1 MCGFV
6 GCWSDASLDAIVP
19 LAHHLRHRGP
29 DDEGAYLS
37 PDRRLAFAHRR
48 LSIVDL
54 STGGQPMP
62 NEDRT
67 VWVGYNGEI
76 YNHLSLR
83 RDLEAAGHRYRT
95 TSDTETLLHA
105 YEEYGDAFP
114 SRLNGEFAFVLY
126 DERRG
131 TCLLGRDRLGIRPLF
146 YARHRGRV
154 YFASEIKAL
163 LAIPGFSP
171 GVNAAALDEYLSLRY
186 SSGEESIFHGVY
198 RLPPG
203 ATIRLDLP
211 DDPPRSFWHFGTRPA
226 QIPLTEATE
235 RLDELIAESVRLRL
249 MSDVPLGMYL
259 SGGVDSS
266 LILALMARELASPVR
281 TFSIG
286 FGLPLDE
293 SEAARDLAGRF
304 GAEHTDVVLPRDA
317 YGLLPEVVAALDEPL
332 GDIIVLPT
340 FYLSRVAGRTVK
352 VVLTGEGADEIFG
365 SYVHQYALA
374 RYAEYR
380 RWCPPALRQIIPSAV
395 ARAPVRMLDR
405 LFPYPDSLGE
415 AGRAR
420 VSGFLRDA
428 ESGRAYLRLVELF
441 GAAEKDNLIAPE
453 WRTASSWE
461 SRYDTSAWPDRDY
474 LGSVIDVDCRH
485 WLPDYTL
492 FKQDRLT
499 MASSVEGRVP
509 YLDHRVVEFVASLPS
524 SYKRRGGAVKY
535 LLRRVAE
542 RYLGPA
548 RARVRKAAFYL
559 PVGKFFGSDFHAFVR
574 DTLSLDS
581 VKRDGYFNPAA
592 VSRLVDAGL
601 TDSLLDSKRMVSVLM
616 FTLWARKVLARDQ
629 CAATVSAAQGVA
641 PSNLTSTGASA

>member
-293 SEAARDLAGRF
+293 SEAARELA
-304 GAEHTDVVLPRDA
+304 
-317 YGLLPEVVAALDEPL
+317 
-332 GDIIVLPT
+332 
-340 FYLSRVAGRTVK
+340 AGS
-352 VVLTGEGADEIFG
+352 A
-365 SYVHQYALA
+365 
-374 RYAEYR
+374 
-380 RWCPPALRQIIPSAV
+380 PSTRMSFC
-395 ARAPVRMLDR
+395 RAT
-405 LFPYPDSLGE
+405 
-415 AGRAR
+415 
-420 VSGFLRDA
+420 
-428 ESGRAYLRLVELF
+428 
-441 GAAEKDNLIAPE
+441 
-453 WRTASSWE
+453 RTACCRKWWRLST
-461 SRYDTSAWPDRDY
+461 SRSA
-474 LGSVIDVDCRH
+474 
-485 WLPDYTL
+485 T
-492 FKQDRLT
+492 
-499 MASSVEGRVP
+499 
-509 YLDHRVVEFVASLPS
+509 S
-524 SYKRRGGAVKY
+524 SYCPRSTCRVWRG
-535 LLRRVAE
+535 E
-542 RYLGPA
+542 R
-548 RARVRKAAFYL
+548 
-559 PVGKFFGSDFHAFVR
+559 
-574 DTLSLDS
+574 
-581 VKRDGYFNPAA
+581 
-592 VSRLVDAGL
+592 
-601 TDSLLDSKRMVSVLM
+601 
-616 FTLWARKVLARDQ
+616 
-629 CAATVSAAQGVA
+629 
-641 PSNLTSTGASA
+641 